1 MYTPVTFASVTFA
14 IVGSGTA
21 AKIHATALMHT
32 DYAELVAV
40 FDSDTARAQAFAD
53 NFQKENPATKP
64 LRVVS
69 SWQALLEDERIEV
82 LCLCTPSGLHATQ
95 AAEALLHGKHVLV
108 EKPLALNPADCDHVI
123 AAAEKSGKICSVV
136 SQLRFSPAI
145 EAVKQAVHMGCFGR
159 LVCGEVSMP
168 YHRDR
173 SYYENSPWRGTWA
186 MDGGGALMNQGI
198 HGVDILL
205 HWMGRAESVG
215 AFCRTLAHPIE
226 TEDTAVAVVSFAG
239 GAVGTILAATSP
251 LPGYRRRLAL
261 YGTEGS
267 VLLEEDC
274 IVCWDLDAPAP
285 DLPSG
290 NQGGHRNPAAIS
302 AAGHQRHMED
312 MVLAVR
318 TGTPVMLD
326 AKEGKR
332 AVELIYSVYQSAQTG
347 QIIKI

>member
-1 MYTPVTFASVTFA
+1 
-14 IVGSGTA
+14 
-21 AKIHATALMHT
+21 
-32 DYAELVAV
+32 
-40 FDSDTARAQAFAD
+40 
-53 NFQKENPATKP
+53 
-64 LRVVS
+64 
-69 SWQALLEDERIEV
+69 
-82 LCLCTPSGLHATQ
+82 
-95 AAEALLHGKHVLV
+95 
-108 EKPLALNPADCDHVI
+108 
-123 AAAEKSGKICSVV
+123 
-136 SQLRFSPAI
+136 
-145 EAVKQAVHMGCFGR
+145 
-159 LVCGEVSMP
+159 
-168 YHRDR
+168 
-173 SYYENSPWRGTWA
+173 
-186 MDGGGALMNQGI
+186 MNQGI

-274 IVCWDLDAPAP
+274 IVRWDLDAPAP

-332 AVELIYSVYQSAQTG
+332 AVELIYSVINGPNGPDHQDLGGIRMAKLALFGGEKLFPKVRLPMRRPLWHRRRMQR
-347 QIIKI
+347 